1 MSGVETTE
9 SKGLSGEVVQLC
21 GFKIG
26 GGYYAVPVLEVQEV
40 VRPQVLTTVPL
51 SPEFVDGLI
60 NLRGQVVT
68 AINLRKLFHIETEA
82 PEEFMNIIV
91 RNEDSLYSL
100 VVDEIMDV
108 MDVETSTF
116 EETPDNLDVEIKK
129 YIKGVYKLE
138 GKLLVLLSLEKL
150 LNIEI

>member
-1 MSGVETTE
+1 MDTAQTGN
-9 SKGLSGEVVQLC
+9 LSSEVVQLC

-26 GGYYAVPVLEVQEV
+26 GGFYAVPVLEVQEV
-40 VRPQVLTTVPL
+40 VKPQILTTVPL
-51 SPEFVDGLI
+51 APDYIDGLI

-68 AINLRKLFHIETEA
+68 AINLRKLFHITGNA

-108 MDVETSTF
+108 MDVEVKTF
-116 EETPDNLDVEIKK
+116 EDTPDALDKEIKK

-150 LNIEI
+150 LNIEV

>member
-1 MSGVETTE
+1 MSEVETVQ
-9 SKGLSGEVVQLC
+9 SKTISGEVVQLC

-40 VRPQVLTTVPL
+40 VKPQILTPVPL
-51 SPEFVDGLI
+51 APGYVDGLI

-68 AINLRKLFHIETEA
+68 AINLRKLFKIEGEA

-108 MDVETSTF
+108 MDVETRTF
-116 EETPDNLDVEIKK
+116 EETPDTLNAEIKK

>member
-1 MSGVETTE
+1 MSGVETTQT
-9 SKGLSGEVVQLC
+9 KGLSGEVVQLC

-51 SPEFVDGLI
+51 APEYVDGLI

-116 EETPDNLDVEIKK
+116 EETPDTLDVEIKK

>member
-1 MSGVETTE
+1 MSEMDATQTGN
-9 SKGLSGEVVQLC
+9 LSSEVVQLC

-40 VRPQVLTTVPL
+40 MKPQVLTTVPL
-51 SPEFVDGLI
+51 APDYIDGLI

-68 AINLRKLFHIETEA
+68 AINLRKLFHIRGEA

-108 MDVETSTF
+108 MDVEVKTF
-116 EETPDNLDVEIKK
+116 EDTPDALDKEIKK

-150 LNIEI
+150 LNIEV